1 MKKYLL
7 IALST
12 LVLTACSDKE
22 NSEEVT
28 ENDDA
33 TAGTTSEEVEDFD
46 VVEKDTEND
55 STAEEDSNSN
65 EKATEEPEEE
75 SEEKPEA
82 EKDVVVTEDF
92 YLGVLAPDFLNTVAT
107 NPNILAIDVINE
119 NMSQTDVEALYGESY
134 DRVIPKE
141 GANLA
146 VYGNVA
152 VLYSD
157 SMPYGNDTYANPD
170 ISPDTNMV
178 VNFYPVMN
186 VSYQDVINT
195 LGVPL
200 LDYDE
205 YQLQGSPIRSMYYK
219 TENNDIVA
227 FDMVQTEDQGMIADM
242 IHINPDYTN
251 MELPMFVKEVIYALD
266 DFYTNGNTYYLSLV
280 DAQGMAEK
288 SIQDYNEY
296 YDYVQTT
303 RLLNEISISPSDENS
318 FEIAVLR
325 EFYLNDSE
333 DPATTAETYLIE
345 RINGVYKLNDVT
357 YHPYNP

>member
-1 MKKYLL
+1 MKKLFL
-7 IALST
+7 ISLS
-12 LVLTACSDKE
+12 VIALTACSDTE
-22 NSEEVT
+22 STGEVSEEDVT
-28 ENDDA
+28 PSE
-33 TAGTTSEEVEDFD
+33 TTTEEA
-46 VVEKDTEND
+46 VEKDTENN
-55 STAEEDSNSN
+55 STTEADKNDN
-65 EKATEEPEEE
+65 EKNKEEIEQKTEELK
-75 SEEKPEA
+75 EEKDA
-82 EKDVVVTEDF
+82 VVTEDF

-107 NPNILAIDVINE
+107 NPDILAINVINE
-119 NMSQTDVEALYGESY
+119 SMSQTDVEALYGESY

-195 LGVPL
+195 LGIPL

-205 YQLQGSPIRSMYYK
+205 YQLQGSPIRSMFYK
-219 TENNDIVA
+219 TTNNDIVA
-227 FDMVQTEDQGMIADM
+227 FDMVQTEDQSMIAEM
-242 IHINPDYTN
+242 IHINPDHTN

-266 DFYTNGNTYYLSLV
+266 DFYSNGNTYYQSLV
-280 DAQGMAEK
+280 DAQGMAEE
-288 SIQDYNEY
+288 SIQNYNEY

-303 RLLNEISISPSDENS
+303 RLLNEISISPKDENS
-318 FEIAVLR
+318 FEVNVLR

-345 RINGVYKLNDVT
+345 RINGEYKLNDVT